1 MGTLLGDRKSIMAE
15 MNVVPLIDILL
26 VLLIIFMV
34 IAPTMPNGL
43 KAVIPQPALPSVHPL
58 GPENVVVVQVL
69 SGGGLKI
76 NQDDATWD
84 DLGPRL
90 HAIFKERAEKVAF
103 VRGDDGVPFAQV
115 ARAIGVMR
123 GSDVEQVGLLTE
135 RVQASR

>member
-1 MGTLLGDRKSIMAE
+1 MSMLLGDRKSIIAE

-34 IAPTMPNGL
+34 IAPTMPNSL
-43 KAVIPQPALPSVHPL
+43 KAVIPQPVLLSVHPL
-58 GPENVVVVQVL
+58 GPQDVVVVQVL

-76 NQDDATWD
+76 NQEGATRD
-84 DLGPRL
+84 DLGRRL
-90 HAIFKERAEKVAF
+90 HAIFKERAQRVAF
-103 VRGDDGVPFAQV
+103 VRGDDGAPFAQV

-123 GSDVEQVGLLTE
+123 GSDIEQVGLLSE